1 MNSHKILNL
10 AVLNSISQEKLSK
23 ELNISKVLAQI
34 LINRGLTDP
43 LQAEKFLNVSLKEM
57 HDPFSF
63 SDMAQVVDRIKR
75 AATKKEKIMVFGD
88 YDVDGITSVA
98 ILKNNLDKL
107 GLNAD
112 YYLPHRIKEGY
123 GLPKNI
129 LKIAQERKIN
139 LVITADC
146 GTSNSREVEDL
157 KRHNINTIIT
167 DHHEPSIKDLPSAV
181 GIINP
186 KVKNSTYK
194 YRELA
199 GVGVAYKLCQA
210 LTQSKLIDDLD
221 LVTLGT
227 IADVVPLT
235 GENRVFV
242 KEGLKAF
249 PQTKRPGLKA
259 MIENAGIKNKKFT
272 PTFVSFIIGPR
283 LNASGRMDSAD
294 ASLKLLMTSN
304 DQEAQELA
312 GLLEQHNRSR
322 QRIEGKILEE
332 AEAIINK
339 DVNFKKH
346 KVIVVAKEDWHQG
359 VLGIVASK
367 LADRF
372 YRPAIVISLNE
383 DICKG
388 SGRSIK
394 NFHLFHALG
403 ECSEFLHA
411 FGGHAHAVGLTIT
424 RESID
429 DFRDSINRLA
439 HDKLSFEDLLP
450 SLEVDMELSLA
461 DLNEKTVQELEK
473 LEPFGMGNPE
483 PLFYTRGLKLKGEPQ
498 NLARETIKF
507 WVTDGENTHQV
518 IGFGM
523 SSLTMDLKEADT
535 LDLVYNA
542 RMDNWGDEPSVIL
555 EAKDIF
561 FK

>member
-1 MNSHKILNL
+1 MPIHKILNL
-10 AVLNSISQEKLSK
+10 AVLNSTSQEKISK
-23 ELNISKVLAQI
+23 DLGISKVLAQI
-34 LINRGLTDP
+34 LINRGITDSA
-43 LQAEKFLNVSLKEM
+43 QAEKFINASLKEM

-63 SDMAQVVDRIKR
+63 RDMAKVVERIKR
-75 AATKKEKIMVFGD
+75 AGEKREKAMIFGD

-107 GLNAD
+107 GINAG
-112 YYLPHRIKEGY
+112 YYLPHRVKEGY

-129 LKIAQERKIN
+129 LKIAQDGKVN

-146 GTSNSREVEDL
+146 GTSNSREIEDL
-157 KRHNINTIIT
+157 KRHNIDTIIT
-167 DHHEPSIKDLPSAV
+167 DHHEPSTQDLPSAI

-210 LTQSKLIDDLD
+210 LTQSKLIDELD

-249 PQTKRPGLKA
+249 SQTKRPGLKA
-259 MIENAGIKNKKFT
+259 MIENAGIKKKKFT
-272 PTFVSFIIGPR
+272 PTFVSFILGPR
-283 LNASGRMDSAD
+283 LNAAGRMDSAD
-294 ASLKLLMTSN
+294 TSLKLLMTC
-304 DQEAQELA
+304 DEKQAQELA
-312 GLLEQHNRSR
+312 VILEQHNRAR
-322 QRIEGKILEE
+322 QRIEAKILEE

-403 ECSEFLHA
+403 ECSEFLNV

-429 DFRDSINRLA
+429 GFRDSINRLA
-439 HDKLSFEDLLP
+439 HDRLCFEDLLP

-461 DLNEKTVQELEK
+461 DLDEKTVTELEK
-473 LEPFGMGNPE
+473 LEPFGMGNRE

-498 NLARETIKF
+498 SLARETIKF
-507 WVTDGENTHQV
+507 FVTDGVNIHQV

-523 SSLTMDLKEADT
+523 AGLKMSLKQADT

-542 RMDNWGDEPSVIL
+542 RIDNWGDEPSVIL

>member
-1 MNSHKILNL
+1 MASHKILNL
-10 AVLNSISQEKLSK
+10 AVSNSISQEKLSQ

-34 LINRGLTDP
+34 LINRGITEP
-43 LQAEKFLNVSLKEM
+43 NQAEKFINVNINQML
-57 HDPFSF
+57 DPFSF
-63 SDMAQVVDRIKR
+63 SDMAQVVKRIK
-75 AATKKEKIMVFGD
+75 AAAEKKEKVMIFGD
-88 YDVDGITSVA
+88 YDVDGIASVA
-98 ILKNNLDKL
+98 ILKNNLDKM
-107 GLNAD
+107 GLD
-112 YYLPHRIKEGY
+112 VSYYLPHRVKEGY

-129 LKIAQERKIN
+129 LHIGREKGIN
-139 LVITADC
+139 LIITADC
-146 GTSNSREVEDL
+146 GTSNIREVEDL
-157 KRHNINTIIT
+157 KKHNIDTIIT
-167 DHHEPSIKDLPSAV
+167 DHHEPSTKDLPKGV

-186 KVKNSTYK
+186 KVKDSTYK

-210 LTQSKLIDDLD
+210 LANARLTDELD

-242 KEGLKAF
+242 KEGLKTF
-249 PQTKRPGLKA
+249 SGTKRQGIKA
-259 MIENAGIKNKKFT
+259 MLENAGIKNKKFT
-272 PTFVSFIIGPR
+272 PTFVSFILGPR
-283 LNASGRMDSAD
+283 LNASGRMDSAET
-294 ASLKLLMTSN
+294 SLKLLMTSDEN
-304 DQEAQELA
+304 QAKELA
-312 GLLEQHNRSR
+312 GLLEQHNRQR
-322 QRIEGKILEE
+322 QRIEGKIMEE

-403 ECSEFLHA
+403 ECSEFLNA

-450 SLEVDMELSLA
+450 SLEVDMELSLS
-461 DLNEKTVQELEK
+461 DLNEKTVLELEK
-473 LEPFGMGNPE
+473 LEPFGMGNSE
-483 PLFYTRGLKLKGEPQ
+483 PLFYTRGLKLKGEPKD
-498 NLARETIKF
+498 LARETIKF
-507 WVTDGENTHQV
+507 WVTDGENTHEV

-523 SSLTMDLKEADT
+523 SSLKMNLKEADT

-542 RMDNWGDEPSVIL
+542 RMDNWTDEPSVIL

>member
-1 MNSHKILNL
+1 MRSHKILNL
-10 AVLNSISQEKLSK
+10 TVSNSISQEKLSK

-34 LINRGLTDP
+34 LINRGITEP
-43 LQAEKFLNVSLKEM
+43 SQADSFINASAKQML
-57 HDPFSF
+57 DPFSF
-63 SDMAQVVDRIKR
+63 SDMAQVVNRIKQ
-75 AATKKEKIMVFGD
+75 AKDKKEKVMIFGD

-98 ILKNNLDKL
+98 ILKNNLDKM
-107 GLNAD
+107 GLD
-112 YYLPHRIKEGY
+112 VCYYMPHRIKEGY
-123 GLPKNI
+123 GLSKNI
-129 LKIAQERKIN
+129 LQIARDKNIK
-139 LVITADC
+139 LVITVDC
-146 GTSNSREVEDL
+146 GTSNSREVEEL
-157 KRHNINTIIT
+157 KKHGIDTIIT
-167 DHHEPSIKDLPSAV
+167 DHHEPSIKELPSAI

-194 YRELA
+194 FRELA

-210 LTQSKLIDDLD
+210 LSQSRLVDELD

-227 IADVVPLT
+227 IADVVPLN

-242 KEGLKAF
+242 KEGLKVLS
-249 PQTKRPGLKA
+249 QTKRPGIKA

-272 PTFVSFIIGPR
+272 PTFVSFILGPR
-283 LNASGRMDSAD
+283 LNAAGRMDSAET
-294 ASLKLLMTSN
+294 SLKLLMSN
-304 DQEAQELA
+304 NETEAQELA
-312 GLLEQHNRSR
+312 GMLEQHNRQR
-322 QRIEGKILEE
+322 QRIEAKIMLE

-403 ECSEFLHA
+403 ECSEFLHG
-411 FGGHAHAVGLTIT
+411 FGGHSHAVGLTIT
-424 RESID
+424 RDSID
-429 DFRDSINRLA
+429 AFRDSINRLA

-450 SLEVDMELSLA
+450 SLEVDMELSLK
-461 DLNEKTVQELEK
+461 DLNEKTVLELEK

-483 PLFYTRGLKLKGEPQ
+483 PLFYTRGLKLKGEPKD
-498 NLARETIKF
+498 LARETIKF
-507 WVTDGENTHQV
+507 WVTDGESTHQV

-523 SSLTMDLKEADT
+523 SSLKTNLKEADT

-542 RMDNWGDEPSVIL
+542 RMDNWTDEPSVIL

>member
-1 MNSHKILNL
+1 MRSHKILNL
-10 AVLNSISQEKLSK
+10 AVLDSNSQEKLSK

-34 LINRGLTDP
+34 LINRGLTEP
-43 LQAEKFLNVSLKEM
+43 VLAEKFINVSLKQM

-63 SDMAQVVDRIKR
+63 SDMARIVNRIKQ
-75 AATKKEKIMVFGD
+75 AKENKEKIMVFGD

-107 GLNAD
+107 GLNVD
-112 YYLPHRIKEGY
+112 YYLPHRVKEGY
-123 GLPKNI
+123 GLSKNI
-129 LKIAQERKIN
+129 LKIAQEKKIN
-139 LVITADC
+139 LVITVDC
-146 GTSNSREVEDL
+146 GTSNVREVEEL
-157 KRHNINTIIT
+157 KKHNIDTIIT
-167 DHHEPSIKDLPSAV
+167 DHHEPSIKDLPAAI

-194 YRELA
+194 FRELA

-210 LTQSKLIDDLD
+210 LAQSRLIEELD

-235 GENRVFV
+235 GENRIFV
-242 KEGLKAF
+242 KEGLKVLS
-249 PQTKRPGLKA
+249 QTKRPGLKA

-272 PTFVSFIIGPR
+272 PTFVSFILGPR

-294 ASLKLLMTSN
+294 TSLKLLMTGDEN
-304 DQEAQELA
+304 QAKELA
-312 GLLEQHNRSR
+312 GILDQHNRSR

-367 LADRF
+367 LADKF
-372 YRPAIVISLNE
+372 YRPAIVISLSE

-450 SLEVDMELSLA
+450 SLDVDMELNLA
-461 DLNEKTVQELEK
+461 DLDEKTVQELEK
-473 LEPFGMGNPE
+473 LEPFGMGNRE

-498 NLARETIKF
+498 ALARETIKF
-507 WVTDGENTHQV
+507 WVTDGVNTHQV

-523 SSLTMDLKEADT
+523 SSLKMNLKEADT
-535 LDLVYNA
+535 LDLVYTA
-542 RMDNWGDEPSVIL
+542 RIDNWGDEPSVIL

>member
-1 MNSHKILNL
+1 MRSHKILNL

-34 LINRGLTDP
+34 LINRGLTEP
-43 LQAEKFLNVSLKEM
+43 SQAEKFINLSIGQML
-57 HDPFSF
+57 DPFSF
-63 SDMAQVVDRIKR
+63 SDMAQIVNRIKQ
-75 AATKKEKIMVFGD
+75 AKEKKEKIMIFGD

-107 GLNAD
+107 GLNVD
-112 YYLPHRIKEGY
+112 YYLPHRVKEGY
-123 GLPKNI
+123 GLSKNI

-139 LVITADC
+139 LVITVDC
-146 GTSNSREVEDL
+146 GTSNIREVEDL
-157 KRHNINTIIT
+157 KKHNIDTIIT
-167 DHHEPSIKDLPSAV
+167 DHHEPSIQDLPSAI

-242 KEGLKAF
+242 KEGLKTF
-249 PQTKRPGLKA
+249 SQTKRPGLKA

-272 PTFVSFIIGPR
+272 PTFVSFILGPR
-283 LNASGRMDSAD
+283 LNAAGRMDSAD
-294 ASLKLLMTSN
+294 TSLKLLMSDNET
-304 DQEAQELA
+304 EAQELA
-312 GLLEQHNRSR
+312 GMLEKHNRAR
-322 QRIEGKILEE
+322 QKIEGKILEE

-383 DICKG
+383 SICKG

-461 DLNEKTVQELEK
+461 DLNEKTVTELEK
-473 LEPFGMGNPE
+473 LEPFGMGNRE

-498 NLARETIKF
+498 ALARETIKF
-507 WVTDGENTHQV
+507 WVTDGENTAQV

-523 SSLTMDLKEADT
+523 SSLKMNLKEADT

-542 RMDNWGDEPSVIL
+542 RIDNWGDDPSVIL

>member
-1 MNSHKILNL
+1 MRSHKILNL
-10 AVLNSISQEKLSK
+10 AVLNLISQEKLSK

-34 LINRGLTDP
+34 LINRGLAEP
-43 LQAEKFLNVSLKEM
+43 AQAEKFIHLSLKQM

-63 SDMAQVVDRIKR
+63 SDMAQVVARIKR
-75 AATKKEKIMVFGD
+75 ALEKKEKIMIFGD

-98 ILKNNLDKL
+98 ILKNNLDKM
-107 GLNAD
+107 GLNVD
-112 YYLPHRIKEGY
+112 YYMPHRIKEGY

-129 LKIAQERKIN
+129 LQIAQEKKIN
-139 LVITADC
+139 LVITVDC
-146 GTSNSREVEDL
+146 GTSNSREVEEL
-157 KRHNINTIIT
+157 KRHNIDTIIT
-167 DHHEPSIKDLPSAV
+167 DHHEPSIQDLPSGV

-210 LTQSKLIDDLD
+210 LTQSRLIDELD
-221 LVTLGT
+221 LVALGT

-242 KEGLKAF
+242 KEGLKILSE
-249 PQTKRPGLKA
+249 TKRPGLRA
-259 MIENAGIKNKKFT
+259 MIENARIKNKKFT
-272 PTFVSFIIGPR
+272 PTFVSFILGPR
-283 LNASGRMDSAD
+283 LNASGRMDSAEV
-294 ASLKLLMTSN
+294 SLKLLMSS
-304 DQEAQELA
+304 DEKQAQELA
-312 GLLEQHNRSR
+312 GVLEQHNRSR
-322 QRIEGKILEE
+322 QRIEAKIMEE

-346 KVIVVAKEDWHQG
+346 KIIVVAKEDWHQG

-383 DICKG
+383 SICKG

-424 RESID
+424 RESIG

-450 SLEVDMELSLA
+450 SLDIDMELSLA
-461 DLNEKTVQELEK
+461 DLNEKTVGELEQ

-498 NLARETIKF
+498 DLARETIKF
-507 WVTDGENTHQV
+507 WVTDGENTQQV

-523 SSLTMDLKEADT
+523 SSLKMSLKEADT
-535 LDLVYNA
+535 LDLVYTA
-542 RMDNWGDEPSVIL
+542 RIDNWLDEPSVIL